1 MNYLG
6 NGVIHRNI
14 TVVHVV
20 DWHTRVELWSWLG
33 DELRLHRIWVI
44 VLDNTIKWL
53 GTNGSELLSW
63 GPSWTLRLGEER
75 CILGP
80 DIEAF
85 RVVSTLLGWL
95 RSLILA
101 CPVLG

>member
-33 DELRLHRIWVI
+33 DELRLHRIWV
-44 VLDNTIKWL
+44 VGLDNTIKWL
-53 GTNGSELLSW
+53 RTSGSELLS
-63 GPSWTLRLGEER
+63 
-75 CILGP
+75 
-80 DIEAF
+80 
-85 RVVSTLLGWL
+85 
-95 RSLILA
+95 
-101 CPVLG
+101 